1 MENNF
6 HELLLRRH
14 SIRKYTDEELSADDI
29 KTIVE
34 AGLLAPTSKN
44 ARSWSFTVVDDTAT
58 LEQLSKCKPMFATPI
73 ARCKVAV
80 VVSGNPEKS
89 DVWIED
95 TAIAAAYMQLQVE
108 ALGLGSCWIQV
119 RNRMCDQDE
128 TASECVKNI
137 LNMDGAQ
144 QVLCVITIGH
154 KDEARKP
161 VNPDKLKW
169 EQVHV
174 GVWKDPE

>member
-1 MENNF
+1 
-6 HELLLRRH
+6 
-14 SIRKYTDEELSADDI
+14 
-29 KTIVE
+29 
-34 AGLLAPTSKN
+34 
-44 ARSWSFTVVDDTAT
+44 
-58 LEQLSKCKPMFATPI
+58 
-73 ARCKVAV
+73 
-80 VVSGNPEKS
+80 
-89 DVWIED
+89 
-95 TAIAAAYMQLQVE
+95 MQLQVE

-128 TASECVKNI
+128 TASECVKSI

-161 VNPDKLKW
+161 ANPDKLKW

-174 GVWKDPE
+174 GVWKDSE